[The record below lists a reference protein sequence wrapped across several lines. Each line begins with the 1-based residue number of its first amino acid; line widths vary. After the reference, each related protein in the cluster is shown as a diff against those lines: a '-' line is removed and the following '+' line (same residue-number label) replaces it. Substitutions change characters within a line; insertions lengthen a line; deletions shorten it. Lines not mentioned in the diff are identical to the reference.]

1 MSELN
6 FELLEKNIRLLLE
19 KKRISQQQLAEIA
32 GMTQANVSKSLNPNE
47 KKHFTL
53 DQVYRIAQYFG
64 ISIDSLVG
72 NTPTFSSTS
81 DIREAFLF
89 IVKFLCAGNL
99 RTEEMTITERV
110 YEPHYD
116 QVGYGECTSYDKEND
131 YPVFFFPDYRRFS
144 DYSRLSEQDELDLHM
159 EFSACGNGTN
169 FLSLNQVLKKIIPL
183 IAQYRDGDIP
193 EEAFQMIVDGYLKQ
207 LIGE

>member
-53 DQVYRIAQYFG
+53 DQVYRIAQHFG

-72 NTPTFSSTS
+72 NTPTVSSTS

-110 YEPHYD
+110 YDLPYD
-116 QVGYGECTSYDKEND
+116 QISYGRCTPYDKENV

-144 DYSRLSEQDELDLHM
+144 DYGRLSEQDELDLHM
-159 EFSACGNGTN
+159 EFSACGNDTK
-169 FLSLNQVLKKIIPL
+169 FYQLNKVLKKMIPL

-207 LIGE
+207 LMGE

>member
-53 DQVYRIAQYFG
+53 DQVYRIAQHFG

-72 NTPTFSSTS
+72 NTPTASSTS

-89 IVKFLCAGNL
+89 IVNFLCAGNL
-99 RTEEMTITERV
+99 RTEEMTITEMV
-110 YEPHYD
+110 YEPRYD
-116 QVGYGECTSYDKEND
+116 QVGYGECT
-131 YPVFFFPDYRRFS
+131 P
-144 DYSRLSEQDELDLHM
+144 
-159 EFSACGNGTN
+159 
-169 FLSLNQVLKKIIPL
+169 
-183 IAQYRDGDIP
+183 
-193 EEAFQMIVDGYLKQ
+193 
-207 LIGE
+207 